1 MPHSNHQ
8 TIHQAANL
16 PPHAASLLKK
26 IAAVEAA
33 LEKVTQYTLVWDDD
47 TKQLKRRKLQLRD
60 ELAALTR
67 PKNS

>member
-1 MPHSNHQ
+1 MPHSNHHF
-8 TIHQAANL
+8 TTQAANL

-26 IAAVEAA
+26 IADVEAELNELA
-33 LEKVTQYTLVWDDD
+33 KHTLVWDDD

-60 ELAALTR
+60 ELATLTR